1 MIEHVDVDVGD
12 DLRLHVASSGQGS
25 ALLMLHGFTGSA
37 TTWDFLRPALEDR
50 HRLIAVD
57 LPGHGRSSSPSD
69 PGRYSLD
76 RLAVDLSALL
86 DSLDV
91 ERAAIMGY
99 SMGGRAALRFAVAQ
113 PNRISALILE
123 STSPGLR
130 DAAERDARATSDAL
144 LADAIERDGVEAF
157 VSRWERL
164 PLWQSQRA
172 MPDAGRKA
180 LHEQRLANNA
190 RGLANSLRGAGS
202 GAYQD
207 VLNVARSIV
216 SPALIIVGELD
227 TKYVD
232 LGRQLAHAI
241 PNATLQIVGNCGHAV
256 HLEKPDAFAA
266 SIGSFLAAIPAA

>member
-1 MIEHVDVDVGD
+1 
-12 DLRLHVASSGQGS
+12 
-25 ALLMLHGFTGSA
+25 MLHGFTGSA

-76 RLAVDLSALL
+76 RLAVDLSSLL
-86 DSLDV
+86 DSLEV

-99 SMGGRAALRFAVAQ
+99 SMGGRAALRFAIAQ
-113 PNRISALILE
+113 PHRVTALILE
-123 STSPGLR
+123 STSPGLG
-130 DAAERDARATSDAL
+130 DAEERDARVRSDAL

-172 MPDAGRKA
+172 MSDAGRKA
-180 LHEQRLANNA
+180 LRQQRLANNA
-190 RGLANSLRGAGS
+190 LGLANSLRGASS
-202 GAYQD
+202 GANQD
-207 VLNVARSIV
+207 VLDSARGIAV
-216 SPALIIVGELD
+216 PTLIIVGELD

-232 LGRQLAHAI
+232 AGRQIAEAI
-241 PNATLQIVGNCGHAV
+241 PDARLQIIDDCGHAV
-256 HLEKPDAFAA
+256 HLEKPDVFAA
-266 SIGSFLAAIPAA
+266 STGSFLAAIPAA

>member
-1 MIEHVDVDVGD
+1 MDVGD

-25 ALLMLHGFTGSA
+25 ALVMLHGFTGSA
-37 TTWDFLRPALEDR
+37 VTWDFLRPALEER

-86 DSLDV
+86 DSLEV
-91 ERAAIMGY
+91 QRAAIMGY

-123 STSPGLR
+123 STSPGLS

-172 MPDAGRKA
+172 MPDAGRRA
-180 LHEQRLANNA
+180 LREQRLANSA

-207 VLNVARSIV
+207 VLNVARGIA

-227 TKYVD
+227 TKYVE

-241 PNATLQIVGNCGHAV
+241 PNATIQIVDNCGHAV
-256 HLEKPDAFAA
+256 HFEKPDSFAA
-266 SIGSFLAAIPAA
+266 SVAAFLGKIPAA

>member
-1 MIEHVDVDVGD
+1 LIEHVDVDVGD
-12 DLRLHVASSGQGS
+12 DLRLHVASSGQGP
-25 ALLMLHGFTGSA
+25 ALVMLHGFTGSA
-37 TTWDFLRPALEDR
+37 TTWDFLRPVLEER

-76 RLAVDLSALL
+76 RLAVDLSAIL
-86 DSLDV
+86 DSIEV

-99 SMGGRAALRFAVAQ
+99 SMGGRAALRFAIAR

-123 STSPGLR
+123 STSPGLS

-180 LHEQRLANNA
+180 LREQRLANNA
-190 RGLANSLRGAGS
+190 RGLANSLRGSGS

-207 VLNVARSIV
+207 VLNVARGIA
-216 SPALIIVGELD
+216 SPALIIAGGLD
-227 TKYVD
+227 TKYVE
-232 LGRQLAHAI
+232 LGRELAHAI
-241 PNATLQIVGNCGHAV
+241 PTATLQIVDNCGHAV
-256 HLEKPDAFAA
+256 HLEKPDVFAA